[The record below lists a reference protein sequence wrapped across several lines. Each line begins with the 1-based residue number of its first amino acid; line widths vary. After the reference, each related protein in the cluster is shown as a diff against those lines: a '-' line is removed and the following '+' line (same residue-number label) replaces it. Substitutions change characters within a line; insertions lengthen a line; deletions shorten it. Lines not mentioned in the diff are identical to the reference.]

1 MNFKLK
7 TSQYCWIC
15 VVFFVGYSDLDA
27 QLELEVV
34 SKKMVYNT
42 PPFAACHASTIVEI
56 DPNNF
61 YVAAFGGS
69 REGNKDCLLY
79 TSDAADE

>member
-15 VVFFVGYSDLDA
+15 VLFFVGYSHIDA
-27 QLELEVV
+27 QLGLEVV
-34 SKKMVYNT
+34 SKKMVYN
-42 PPFAACHASTIVEI
+42 
-56 DPNNF
+56 
-61 YVAAFGGS
+61 
-69 REGNKDCLLY
+69 KLCLLY

>member
-15 VVFFVGYSDLDA
+15 VVFLVGYSDLDA

-34 SKKMVYNT
+34 SKNAKPQVIIHN
-42 PPFAACHASTIVEI
+42 EI
-56 DPNNF
+56 
-61 YVAAFGGS
+61 
-69 REGNKDCLLY
+69 RK
-79 TSDAADE
+79 